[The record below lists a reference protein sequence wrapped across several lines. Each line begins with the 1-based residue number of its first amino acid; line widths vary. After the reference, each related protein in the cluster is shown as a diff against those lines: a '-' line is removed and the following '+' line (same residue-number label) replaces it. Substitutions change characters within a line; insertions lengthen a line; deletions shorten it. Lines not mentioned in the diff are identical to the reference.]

1 MTNLESS
8 TEHLNNNSENL
19 LDSEIELSNLKSD
32 VEIKT
37 LNAEVK
43 KNQQN
48 WKFIEKGTSK
58 DWKYKVYYYIIKK
71 RALSPWIRFQAVKQL
86 NLKNKDWILITDKNW
101 VEYDEI

>member
-48 WKFIEKGTSK
+48 
-58 DWKYKVYYYIIKK
+58 
-71 RALSPWIRFQAVKQL
+71 
-86 NLKNKDWILITDKNW
+86 
-101 VEYDEI
+101 